1 MVRRSRIPRIVG
13 DAAFV
18 IMSKSSEFTGKFH
31 TDESVLREEGVEDFD
46 QYAVEPGMPL
56 QPDYYL

>member
-1 MVRRSRIPRIVG
+1 
-13 DAAFV
+13 
-18 IMSKSSEFTGKFH
+18 MSKSSECTGKFH

>member
-1 MVRRSRIPRIVG
+1 RRSRIPRIVG
-13 DAAFV
+13 DAALA

-31 TDESVLREEGVEDFD
+31 TDESVLREQGVEDFA